1 MLKQISLWL
10 ALSAVLTG
18 LANAADYAE
27 FTTPGLA
34 KGQITHDDIAPLI
47 RYYQQQDWLEVTELG
62 RSVEQRPV
70 YLFKIGQGERKVL
83 AWSQMHGDEPTA
95 TAAIFDLLAVLD
107 AQQQAQADKDKDQDN
122 SLTDWQQQITLY
134 LIPMLNPDGAARNSR
149 YNALGIDVNRDAVA
163 LQTPEGQMLMQAAKQ
178 IKPHYGFNL
187 HDQNRYHGA
196 GDNKKPATISL
207 LAPAYNEARE
217 INPSRHAAMQLISA
231 VKPMLDKAI
240 PQQLGRYDD
249 EYSVRSFGDTFSKM
263 GISTVLVEAGGNYND
278 PFRQQARQLNL
289 KLYLNWL
296 ALISSGNYR
305 DYDLSGYQ
313 AIPMNNS
320 GGMKDL
326 IISNISLPKADSSG
340 VLAKVD
346 LAFNAGGNGRGS
358 VVLDE
363 IGDASIYGAYH
374 SVDASG
380 LQYSAGKAYPLTK
393 PLTLNTARYIQLL
406 AEGYSHFSGKPDLL
420 TNNSGLP
427 VAINP
432 PGVKSRWPQRRSS
445 TTFLLSNDNKV
456 QLAVVHGRVIRLA
469 DASLL
474 DAFGGN

>member
-1 MLKQISLWL
+1 MLKQVSLWL
-10 ALSAVLTG
+10 ALSAMLSG
-18 LANAADYAE
+18 LATAADYAK

-34 KGQITHDDIAPLI
+34 KGQITHGDIAPLI
-47 RYYQQQDWLEVTELG
+47 KHYQQQDWLEVTELG

-95 TAAIFDLLAVLD
+95 TAAVFDLLAIIEAQL
-107 AQQQAQADKDKDQDN
+107 QQQAATGEGGPAWLDEI
-122 SLTDWQQQITLY
+122 SLY
-134 LIPMLNPDGAARNSR
+134 LIPMLNPDGAERNSR

-163 LQTPEGQMLMQAAKQ
+163 LQTPEGQMLMQAAKN

-187 HDQNRYHGA
+187 HDQNRYHAA

-207 LAPAYNEARE
+207 LAPAFNQARE

-231 VKPMLDKAI
+231 VKPLLDKAI
-240 PQQLGRYDD
+240 PDQLGRYDD

-278 PFRQQARQLNL
+278 PFRQQARQLNVQ
-289 KLYLNWL
+289 LYLRWL
-296 ALISSGNYR
+296 ELISTTRYR
-305 DYDLSGYQ
+305 DYDLSGYNS
-313 AIPMNNS
+313 IPMNNS

-326 IISNISLPKADSSG
+326 ILNQVSLPKADGSG
-340 VLAKVD
+340 TLARVD

-374 SVDASG
+374 SIDASG
-380 LQYSAGKAYPLTK
+380 MDYSAGKAYPLTK
-393 PLTLNTARYIQLL
+393 PLTLSSESYIQML
-406 AEGYSHFSGKPDLL
+406 AGGYSHFTGKPDWL

-432 PGVKSRWPQRRSS
+432 SGVKSRWPQRRSS
-445 TTFLLSNDNKV
+445 TTFLLSSKNKV
-456 QLAVVHGRVIRLA
+456 ELAVVNGRVIRLA
-469 DASLL
+469 DASLS
-474 DAFGGN
+474 DAFSGN

>member
-1 MLKQISLWL
+1 
-10 ALSAVLTG
+10 
-18 LANAADYAE
+18 
-27 FTTPGLA
+27 GLA
-34 KGQITHDDIAPLI
+34 KGQIIHDDIAPLI
-47 RYYQQQDWLEVTELG
+47 KYYQQQDWLEVTELG

-95 TAAIFDLLAVLD
+95 TAAIFDLLAVLE
-107 AQQQAQADKDKDQDN
+107 AQQQAPADEDN
-122 SLTDWQQQITLY
+122 SLTDWQQHITLY
-134 LIPMLNPDGAARNSR
+134 LIPMLNPDGAERNSR
-149 YNALGIDVNRDAVA
+149 FNALGIDVNRDAVA
-163 LQTPEGQMLMQAAKQ
+163 LQTPEGQMLMQTAKD

-187 HDQNRYHGA
+187 HDQNRYHAA

-207 LAPAYNEARE
+207 LAPAYNAARE
-217 INPSRHAAMQLISA
+217 INASRHAAMQLISA
-231 VKPMLDKAI
+231 VKPLLDKAI

-278 PFRQQARQLNL
+278 PFRQQARQLNVQ
-289 KLYLNWL
+289 LYLRWL
-296 ALISSGNYR
+296 ELISAHSYR
-305 DYDLSGYQ
+305 DYDLSGYNS
-313 AIPMNNS
+313 IPMNNS

-326 IISNISLPKADSSG
+326 IINQVSLPQANGSG
-340 VLAKVD
+340 VLAQVD
-346 LAFNAGGNGRGS
+346 LVFNAGGNGRGQ

-363 IGDASIYGAYH
+363 IGDASIYGAYY

-380 LQYSAGKAYPLTK
+380 MQYSAGKAYPLTK
-393 PLTLNTARYIQLL
+393 PLSLSRERYIQLL
-406 AEGYSHFSGKPDLL
+406 AQGYSHFSGKSDLL

-432 PGVKSRWPQRRSS
+432 SGVKSRWPQRRSS
-445 TTFLLSNDNKV
+445 TTFLLSKDNKV
-456 QLAVVHGRVIRLA
+456 ELAVINGRVIRLA

-474 DAFGGN
+474 DAFAGN